1 MNDEYASFSNPAS
14 RCSDTHDQLDH
25 VYDSAEVHH
34 LTNGE
39 KQQQCNTVQHGST
52 EYNPIDCDLT
62 VQCHVY
68 DKAEEN
74 QGAQQIECEHLSMQL
89 KSNTERFGLH
99 MYVNVKPH
107 EKQVGCSEGI

>member
-1 MNDEYASFSNPAS
+1 MNDAYASFSNPVS

-39 KQQQCNTVQHGST
+39 KQQQCNTLQHGCIA
-52 EYNPIDCDLT
+52 NNQIDCDLA

-68 DKAEEN
+68 EEN

-107 EKQVGCSEGI
+107 EEHVGCSVGI